1 MILKL
6 SISDVI
12 FVMYVLDTKEQ
23 SVESKIDSQR
33 LKMLLK
39 MSVRL

>member
-1 MILKL
+1 
-6 SISDVI
+6 
-12 FVMYVLDTKEQ
+12 MYVLDTKEQ
-23 SVESKIDSQR
+23 GVESKIDSQR